1 MRNKYHQYGGNPFD
15 DGCVANCKAFCF
27 GGSSRVLRRQD
38 QVYREEE
45 VDKLE
50 PNIFIIH
57 KKDKTQEEKDEE
69 AL

>member
-1 MRNKYHQYGGNPFD
+1 
-15 DGCVANCKAFCF
+15 
-27 GGSSRVLRRQD
+27 
-38 QVYREEE
+38 VYREEE